1 MVKDWGGGGGGR
13 VGGGCLNKGR
23 RRRRRKQDPG
33 VLHPKSHYS
42 EKLITYINSINSPLF
57 FTTFIE
63 GRNSDQT
70 SSSLQI

>member
-1 MVKDWGGGGGGR
+1 MVKDWGGGGG
-13 VGGGCLNKGR
+13 CLNKG
-23 RRRRRKQDPG
+23 RRRKQDPG